1 MRKTRFRVTM
11 CVVQSHIWEVAEL
24 GLEPFDCCNPDPQCF
39 TLAPSLVSGLVV
51 SWPSLMD
58 SSQSPYC
65 GHRAFVCAL
74 SMMPSLSSFP
84 LFGNFLFIF
93 LKYLNITSPS
103 GKIVTLSA
111 LGFHHTPFIPQ
122 TWSPPGCIIVSVCK
136 SGLPLDL
143 VHSRWSV
150 RPVLT
155 YSLKKVLSQCLLNEN
170 VKISF

>member
-11 CVVQSHIWEVAEL
+11 CVAQSHIWEVAEL

-58 SSQSPYC
+58 SLQSPYC
-65 GHRAFVCAL
+65 GHWAFVCAL

-122 TWSPPGCIIVSVCK
+122 TWSPPGCIIVSVC
-136 SGLPLDL
+136 
-143 VHSRWSV
+143 VWSPTRLSAFKMKCV
-150 RPVLT
+150 PST